1 MKRVLQIIH
10 SEVADV
16 SVVSKFFQ
24 KKHKT
29 STIFYKNL
37 HFLKKKD
44 IDQFDLFIFHGG
56 KQSANS
62 KSKAILYEYKFLNN
76 IIKQNKS
83 IVGICLGAQL
93 IARIYG
99 SKISKSKNKLF
110 ECGYKKNLKINNKV
124 FKNNLSFLQFHTEG
138 ISYNKNMELLAKGIL
153 YDVDSFKIKR
163 KNIYGFQF
171 HPEVTSITIKRWH
184 NIVKIKYPYI
194 DNLDKIMK
202 DFKKYQNQNYDWFK
216 IFLLKLLK

>member
-16 SVVSKFFQ
+16 SVISKFFQ
-24 KKHKT
+24 KRHQS

-37 HFLKKKD
+37 HFLKKND
-44 IDQFDLFIFHGG
+44 IDQFDLFIIHGG

-62 KSKAILYEYKFLNN
+62 KSKAILFEYKFINY
-76 IIKQNKS
+76 IIKKNKP

-93 IARIYG
+93 IAKIYG

-110 ECGYKKNLKINNKV
+110 ECGYKKNLKKNNKF
-124 FKNNLSFLQFHTEG
+124 FKKNLTFLQFHTEG

-153 YDVDSFKIKR
+153 YEVDSFKIKKR
-163 KNIYGFQF
+163 DIYGFQF
-171 HPEVTSITIKRWH
+171 HPEVTSNTIKRWH
-184 NIVKIKYPYI
+184 DIVKIKYPYI
-194 DNLDKIMK
+194 DKLNKIMK
-202 DFKKYQNQNYDWFK
+202 DFNKYQYKNYDWFQS
-216 IFLLKLLK
+216 FLLKLL

>member
-24 KKHKT
+24 KKHHS

-37 HFLKKKD
+37 KFLKKND
-44 IDQFDLFIFHGG
+44 IDQYDLFIFHGG

-62 KSKAILYEYKFLNN
+62 KSKAILDEYKFLNY
-76 IIKQNKS
+76 IIKKNKA

-93 IARIYG
+93 IAKSYG

-110 ECGYKKNLKINNKV
+110 ECGYKKNIKKNNKV
-124 FKNNLSFLQFHTEG
+124 FKKNLTFLQFHTEG

-153 YDVDSFKIKR
+153 YEVDSFKIKR
-163 KNIYGFQF
+163 KEIYGFQF
-171 HPEVTSITIKRWH
+171 HPEVTSNTIKRWH

-194 DNLDKIMK
+194 DKLNRIMK
-202 DFKKYQNQNYDWFK
+202 DFNKYQNQNYDWFQN
-216 IFLLKLLK
+216 FLLKLLK

>member
-16 SVVSKFFQ
+16 GVVSKFFQ
-24 KKHKT
+24 KKHQ
-29 STIFYKNL
+29 SSIIFYKNL

-62 KSKAILYEYKFLNN
+62 KSKAILNEYKFLNYI
-76 IIKQNKS
+76 IIKNKP

-93 IARIYG
+93 IAKLYG

-110 ECGYKKNLKINNKV
+110 ECGYKKNLKKIIKFSKIIILFYN
-124 FKNNLSFLQFHTEG
+124 FILRAFL
-138 ISYNKNMELLAKGIL
+138 II
-153 YDVDSFKIKR
+153 KI
-163 KNIYGFQF
+163 
-171 HPEVTSITIKRWH
+171 W
-184 NIVKIKYPYI
+184 
-194 DNLDKIMK
+194 
-202 DFKKYQNQNYDWFK
+202 NY
-216 IFLLKLLK
+216 

>member
-1 MKRVLQIIH
+1 MKKVLQIIH

-24 KKHKT
+24 KSHQS

-37 HFLKKKD
+37 NCLKKKD
-44 IDQFDLFIFHGG
+44 IDQFDLFLFHGG

-62 KSKAILYEYKFLNN
+62 KSKAISYEYKFLNY
-76 IIKQNKS
+76 IIKKNKP

-93 IARIYG
+93 IAKTYG
-99 SKISKSKNKLF
+99 SKISKTKNKIF

-124 FKNNLSFLQFHTEG
+124 FKNNLAFLQFHTEG

-153 YDVDSFKIKR
+153 YEVDSFKIKR
-163 KNIYGFQF
+163 KDIYGFQF
-171 HPEVTSITIKRWH
+171 HPEVTSNTIKRWH
-184 NIVKIKYPYI
+184 DIVKIKYPYI
-194 DNLDKIMK
+194 ENLDKIMK
-202 DFKKYQNQNYDWFK
+202 DFKKNQFKNYDWFQS
-216 IFLLKLLK
+216 FLLKLLK

>member
-1 MKRVLQIIH
+1 MKKVLQIIH

-24 KKHKT
+24 KNHQS

-37 HFLKKKD
+37 HFLKKKE
-44 IDQFDLFIFHGG
+44 IDRFDLFIFHGG

-62 KSKAILYEYKFLNN
+62 KSKAISYEYKFLNYL
-76 IIKQNKS
+76 IKKNKS

-93 IARIYG
+93 IAKIYG
-99 SKISKSKNKLF
+99 SKISKSENKLF
-110 ECGYKKNLKINNKV
+110 ECGYKKNLKKNNKY

-153 YDVDSFKIKR
+153 YEVDSFKIKR
-163 KNIYGFQF
+163 KEIYGFQF
-171 HPEVTSITIKRWH
+171 HPEVTSNTIRRWH
-184 NIVKIKYPYI
+184 DIVKKKYPYI
-194 DNLDKIMK
+194 ENYRRLMV
-202 DFKKYQNQNYDWFK
+202 FLKKF
-216 IFLLKLLK
+216 

>member
-24 KKHKT
+24 KKHQS
-29 STIFYKNL
+29 STVFYKNL

-44 IDQFDLFIFHGG
+44 IDRFDLFIFHGG

-62 KSKAILYEYKFLNN
+62 KAKPILYEYKFLNYV
-76 IIKQNKS
+76 IKKNKS

-93 IARIYG
+93 IAKIYG

-110 ECGYKKNLKINNKV
+110 ECGYKKNLKKNNKV
-124 FKNNLSFLQFHTEG
+124 FKNDLSFLQFHTEG
-138 ISYNKNMELLAKGIL
+138 ITYNKNMDVLAEGIL
-153 YDVDSFKIKR
+153 YEVDSFKIKR

-171 HPEVTSITIKRWH
+171 HPEVTSNSIKRWH
-184 NIVKIKYPYI
+184 GIVKKKYPYI
-194 DNLDKIMK
+194 DNLNKIMK
-202 DFKKYQNQNYDWFK
+202 GFNIHQNKNYHWFQT
-216 IFLLKLLK
+216 FLLNLLK

>member
-24 KKHKT
+24 KKHQ
-29 STIFYKNL
+29 SSIIFYKNL
-37 HFLKKKD
+37 HLLKNKD
-44 IDQFDLFIFHGG
+44 INCFDLFIFHGG

-62 KSKAILYEYKFLNN
+62 KSKAILYEYQFLNN
-76 IIKQNKS
+76 IIKQNKP

-110 ECGYKKNLKINNKV
+110 ECGYKKNLKKNNKV
-124 FKNNLSFLQFHTEG
+124 FKNNHYFLQFHTEG
-138 ISYNKNMELLAKGIL
+138 ISYNKNMEILAQGIL
-153 YDVDSFKIKR
+153 YEVDSFKIKR
-163 KNIYGFQF
+163 KDIYGFQF
-171 HPEVTSITIKRWH
+171 HPEVTSSTIKRWH
-184 NIVKIKYPYI
+184 DIVKIKYPYI
-194 DNLDKIMK
+194 NNLNRINK

-216 IFLLKLLK
+216 NFLLKLLK

>member
-62 KSKAILYEYKFLNN
+62 KSKAILQEYQFLNY
-76 IIKQNKS
+76 IIKKNKP

-93 IARIYG
+93 IAKIYG

-110 ECGYKKNLKINNKV
+110 ECGYKKNLKENNKV
-124 FKNNLSFLQFHTEG
+124 FKNNLTFLQFHTEG
-138 ISYNKNMELLAKGIL
+138 ISYNKNMELLSKGIL
-153 YDVDSFKIKR
+153 YEVDSFKIKR
-163 KNIYGFQF
+163 KEIYGFQF
-171 HPEVTSITIKRWH
+171 HPEVTSNTIKRWH
-184 NIVKIKYPYI
+184 DIVKIKYPYI
-194 DNLDKIMK
+194 DNLNKIMK
-202 DFKKYQNQNYDWFK
+202 DFKKHQFKNYNWFQS
-216 IFLLKLLK
+216 FLLKLLK

>member
-24 KKHKT
+24 KKHQS

-37 HFLKKKD
+37 HFLTKKD
-44 IDQFDLFIFHGG
+44 IDKFDLFIFHGG

-62 KSKAILYEYKFLNN
+62 KSKAILNEYKFLNY
-76 IIKQNKS
+76 IIKKNKP

-93 IARIYG
+93 IAKIYG

-110 ECGYKKNLKINNKV
+110 ECGYKKNLKKNNKV
-124 FKNNLSFLQFHTEG
+124 FKNNLTFLQFHTEG

-153 YDVDSFKIKR
+153 YEVDSFKIKS
-163 KNIYGFQF
+163 KDIYGFQF
-171 HPEVTSITIKRWH
+171 HPEVTSSTIKRWH

-194 DNLDKIMK
+194 DNLKKIMK
-202 DFKKYQNQNYDWFK
+202 DFKKYQNQNYYWFK
-216 IFLLKLLK
+216 NFLFKLLK

>member
-24 KKHKT
+24 KKHQS
-29 STIFYKNL
+29 STVFYKNL

-44 IDQFDLFIFHGG
+44 IEQFDLFIIHGG

-93 IARIYG
+93 IAKIYG

-110 ECGYKKNLKINNKV
+110 ECGYKKNLV
-124 FKNNLSFLQFHTEG
+124 FKNNLTFLQFHTEG
-138 ISYNKNMELLAKGIL
+138 ISYNKNMDLLAKGIL
-153 YDVDSFKIKR
+153 YEVDSFKIKG
-163 KNIYGFQF
+163 KDIYGFQF
-171 HPEVTSITIKRWH
+171 HPEVTSNTIKRWH
-184 NIVKIKYPYI
+184 DIVKIKYPYI
-194 DNLDKIMK
+194 DNLNKIMK
-202 DFKKYQNQNYDWFK
+202 DFKKFQNQNYDWFQN
-216 IFLLKLLK
+216 FLLKLLK

>member
-1 MKRVLQIIH
+1 MKKVLQIIH

-24 KKHKT
+24 KKHQST
-29 STIFYKNL
+29 TIFYKNL

-62 KSKAILYEYKFLNN
+62 KSMAISYEYKFLNY
-76 IIKQNKS
+76 IIQQNKP

-93 IARIYG
+93 IAKIYG
-99 SKISKSKNKLF
+99 STISKSKNKLF
-110 ECGYKKNLKINNKV
+110 ECGYKKNLKTNNKV

-138 ISYNKNMELLAKGIL
+138 ISYSNNMELLAEGIL
-153 YDVDSFKIKR
+153 YDVDSFKIKK

-171 HPEVTSITIKRWH
+171 HPEVTSNTIKRWH
-184 NIVKIKYPYI
+184 DIVKIKYPYI
-194 DNLDKIMK
+194 DSLDKIMK
-202 DFKKYQNQNYDWFK
+202 DFNKHQYKNYIWFK
-216 IFLLKLLK
+216 SFLLKLLK

>member
-1 MKRVLQIIH
+1 MKKVLQIIH

-24 KKHKT
+24 KKHQS
-29 STIFYKNL
+29 STVFYKNL

-44 IDQFDLFIFHGG
+44 IDRFDLFIIHGG

-93 IARIYG
+93 IAKIYG

-110 ECGYKKNLKINNKV
+110 ECGYKKNLKENNIV
-124 FKNNLSFLQFHTEG
+124 FKNNLTFLQFHTEG
-138 ISYNKNMELLAKGIL
+138 ISYNKNMDLLSKGIL
-153 YDVDSFKIKR
+153 YEVDSFKIKG
-163 KNIYGFQF
+163 KDIYGFQF
-171 HPEVTSITIKRWH
+171 HPEVTSNTIKRWH
-184 NIVKIKYPYI
+184 DIVKIKYPYI
-194 DNLDKIMK
+194 DNLNKIMK
-202 DFKKYQNQNYDWFK
+202 DFKKFQNQNYDWFQN
-216 IFLLKLLK
+216 FLLKLLK

>member
-16 SVVSKFFQ
+16 SVISKFFQ
-24 KKHKT
+24 KKHQ
-29 STIFYKNL
+29 SSIIFYKNL

-62 KSKAILYEYKFLNN
+62 KSKSILNEYKFLNY
-76 IIKQNKS
+76 IIKRNKP
-83 IVGICLGAQL
+83 IIGICLGAQL
-93 IARIYG
+93 IAKIYG

-110 ECGYKKNLKINNKV
+110 ECGYKKNLKNNNKV

-138 ISYNKNMELLAKGIL
+138 ISYNKNMELLAKGIMHE
-153 YDVDSFKIKR
+153 VDSFKIKR
-163 KNIYGFQF
+163 KDIYGFQF
-171 HPEVTSITIKRWH
+171 HPEVTSNTIKRWH
-184 NIVKIKYPYI
+184 DIVKIKYPYI
-194 DNLDKIMK
+194 DNLNKIMK

-216 IFLLKLLK
+216 NFLLKLLK

>member
-24 KKHKT
+24 KKHQS

-37 HFLKKKD
+37 HFLKTKD
-44 IDQFDLFIFHGG
+44 INRFDLFIFHGG

-62 KSKAILYEYKFLNN
+62 KSKAILYEYEFLNYL
-76 IIKQNKS
+76 IKQNKTV
-83 IVGICLGAQL
+83 VGICLGAQL
-93 IARIYG
+93 IAKIYG

-110 ECGYKKNLKINNKV
+110 ECGYKKNLKKNNKF
-124 FKNNLSFLQFHTEG
+124 FKNNLYFLQFHTEG
-138 ISYNKNMELLAKGIL
+138 ISYNKNMELLAEGIM
-153 YDVDSFKIKR
+153 YEVDSFKIKG

-171 HPEVTSITIKRWH
+171 HPEVTSNTIKRWH
-184 NIVKIKYPYI
+184 DIFKVKYPYI
-194 DNLDKIMK
+194 ENLNKITK
-202 DFKKYQNQNYDWFK
+202 DFKKYQQKNYDWFQT
-216 IFLLKLLK
+216 FLLKLL